1 MEKRGAIFIYIKKE
15 NTTKWDVLGKEQ
27 KIYSNLVLNISMLK
41 LLKKELGI
49 SKKKKLRRIIKV
61 INVSADTYLFRLR
74 HSYDCAETF
83 NVQWSYCDP

>member
-1 MEKRGAIFIYIKKE
+1 M
-15 NTTKWDVLGKEQ
+15 LGKEQ

-49 SKKKKLRRIIKV
+49 GKKKKKLRRIIKV

-83 NVQWSYCDP
+83 NVQ

>member
-15 NTTKWDVLGKEQ
+15 STTKWDVLGKEQ

-49 SKKKKLRRIIKV
+49 GKKKKKIKE
-61 INVSADTYLFRLR
+61 N
-74 HSYDCAETF
+74 H
-83 NVQWSYCDP
+83 

>member
-49 SKKKKLRRIIKV
+49 GKKKKK
-61 INVSADTYLFRLR
+61 N
-74 HSYDCAETF
+74 
-83 NVQWSYCDP
+83 